1 MHHFQ
6 SEAVDRL
13 FDAVLSLKD
22 REECYN
28 FFEDVCTIKEVQDM
42 SQRLEAACLLA
53 RGESYQRISEETG
66 VSAATIRKAVR
77 AENTFSVSAKP
88 PISCSTAIAPIQAA
102 KGILTADN

>member
-66 VSAATIRKAVR
+66 VSAATISR
-77 AENTFSVSAKP
+77 VSRCLNYGSGGYRTV
-88 PISCSTAIAPIQAA
+88 IGRLRDEE
-102 KGILTADN
+102 KGDEKDGK

>member
-6 SEAVDRL
+6 SEATDRL
-13 FDAVLSLKD
+13 FDAVLSLRD

-66 VSAATIRKAVR
+66 VSAATISR
-77 AENTFSVSAKP
+77 VSRCLNYGSGGYRTV
-88 PISCSTAIAPIQAA
+88 IGRLRDEE
-102 KGILTADN
+102 KGDEKDGK

>member
-13 FDAVLSLKD
+13 FDAVLSLRD

-42 SQRLEAACLLA
+42 AQRLEAARLLA

-66 VSAATIRKAVR
+66 VSAATISR
-77 AENTFSVSAKP
+77 VSRCLNYGSGGYRTV
-88 PISCSTAIAPIQAA
+88 IGRLREEE
-102 KGILTADN
+102 KGDEKDGK

>member
-6 SEAVDRL
+6 SEATDRL
-13 FDAVLSLKD
+13 FDAVLSLRD

-42 SQRLEAACLLA
+42 AQRLEAARLLA

-66 VSAATIRKAVR
+66 VSAATISR
-77 AENTFSVSAKP
+77 VSRCLNYGSGGYRTVIGRLRDKE
-88 PISCSTAIAPIQAA
+88 
-102 KGILTADN
+102 KGDEKDGK

>member
-42 SQRLEAACLLA
+42 SQRLGAACLLA

-66 VSAATIRKAVR
+66 VSAATISRVSRCLNYGSGGYRTVIGRLQKNGKGDRKDG
-77 AENTFSVSAKP
+77 K
-88 PISCSTAIAPIQAA
+88 
-102 KGILTADN
+102 

>member
-42 SQRLEAACLLA
+42 SQRLEAARLLA

-66 VSAATIRKAVR
+66 VSAATISR
-77 AENTFSVSAKP
+77 VSRCLNYGSGGYRTVIGRLQKNG
-88 PISCSTAIAPIQAA
+88 
-102 KGILTADN
+102 KGDGKDGK

>member
-6 SEAVDRL
+6 SEAADRL
-13 FDAVLSLKD
+13 FDAVLSLRD

-42 SQRLEAACLLA
+42 AQRLEAARLLA

-66 VSAATIRKAVR
+66 VSAATISR
-77 AENTFSVSAKP
+77 VSRCLNYGSGGYRTV
-88 PISCSTAIAPIQAA
+88 ISRLRDEE
-102 KGILTADN
+102 KGDGKDGK

>member
-42 SQRLEAACLLA
+42 SQRLEAARLLA

-66 VSAATIRKAVR
+66 VSAATISR
-77 AENTFSVSAKP
+77 VSRCLNYG
-88 PISCSTAIAPIQAA
+88 SGGYS
-102 KGILTADN
+102 